1 MVYFKIVK
9 NDTIIAV
16 EAHPTPVYVYKQRNG
31 VVIRCSAYYAQGIL
45 SIDGSTIYQLED
57 KPVLDD
63 NLLIATKITTAEYLN
78 LVDTLDE
85 LPEEEVESDTEIE
98 NEPAGE
104 KVMTTVEMRARI
116 LELEAELEAQ
126 TQTNKEQLERQ
137 DFLEECILEMS
148 EVIYG

>member
-1 MVYFKIVK
+1 MIYLKVIKH
-9 NDTIIAV
+9 DTIIAV
-16 EAHPTPVYVYKQRNG
+16 EAHPIPIYVYKQRNG

-63 NLLIATKITTAEYLN
+63 NLLVATKITTAEYLN

-85 LPEEEVESDTEIE
+85 LPEEEVEPDTEIE

-104 KVMTTVEMRARI
+104 KVMTTAEMREKI
-116 LELEAELEAQ
+116 LV
-126 TQTNKEQLERQ
+126 
-137 DFLEECILEMS
+137 LEEELAATKILLGVE
-148 EVIYG
+148 